1 MGNSVESRQRSQPAK
16 TIQWQESM
24 MRKSLVGLALLAV
37 IGSAAACSDITGY
50 TTGRVTGDYQ
60 LRTFNGQTLPAVM
73 GSTAFGNDELIAEV
87 FTIDADG
94 TYADSY
100 QIRTT
105 STTGVRST
113 QTFQDFGTWDRNNT
127 AFQFR
132 DSRTGDLFSGSL
144 SGSTLTITQ
153 LGDVYVYTR

>member
-1 MGNSVESRQRSQPAK
+1 
-16 TIQWQESM
+16 

-50 TTGRVTGDYQ
+50 TTGSITGDYE
-60 LRTFNGQTLPAVM
+60 LRTFNGQPLPAFM
-73 GSTAFGNDELIAEV
+73 GSSSFGSDELIAEV
-87 FTIDADG
+87 FTIDANG
-94 TYADSY
+94 TYADTY

-105 STTGVRST
+105 SVTGVRTT

-127 AFQFR
+127 AFQFM
-132 DSRTGDLFSGSL
+132 DSRTGRLFTGSL
-144 SGSTLTITQ
+144 SGSTLTIIQ

>member
-1 MGNSVESRQRSQPAK
+1 
-16 TIQWQESM
+16 

-50 TTGRVTGDYQ
+50 STGSVSGDYQ
-60 LRTFNGQTLPAVM
+60 LRTFNGQSLPAFM
-73 GSTAFGNDELIAEV
+73 GSNSFGSDELLDEV

-94 TYADSY
+94 TYADTY

-105 STTGVRST
+105 SATGARTT
-113 QTFQDFGTWDRNNT
+113 QTYQDFGTWDRNNS

-132 DSRTGDLFSGSL
+132 DSRTGDIFTGSL
-144 SGSTLTITQ
+144 SGSTLTISQ
-153 LGDVYVYTR
+153 LGDTYVYTR

>member
-1 MGNSVESRQRSQPAK
+1 
-16 TIQWQESM
+16 

-50 TTGRVTGDYQ
+50 STGSVSGDYQ
-60 LRTFNGQTLPAVM
+60 LRTFNGQSLPAFM
-73 GSTAFGNDELIAEV
+73 RSTSFGDEELIDEV
-87 FTIDADG
+87 FSIDANG
-94 TYADSY
+94 TYVDTY

-105 STTGVRST
+105 SFSGARTT

-132 DSRTGDLFSGSL
+132 DSQTGDIFTGSL
-144 SGSTLTITQ
+144 NGSTLTISQ
-153 LGDVYVYTR
+153 LGDTYVYTR